1 MEQWYGRRE
10 KQQHSPT
17 YGLHIPDPSVPSP
30 WSDVVREVRKTWRM
44 PHPKE
49 EKEKEEKAMPSA
61 QEENSE
67 TRRTP
72 STRGASP
79 EQIIMQELKKL
90 NTRLKSLEHQ
100 QVVEKPVKR
109 APHSLKPSSFYYT
122 SLGPNNRHNVAR
134 VAVLKDKMKR
144 IVTNTDRQETALRNL
159 KTEMHEVQRE
169 LGYLHGDLVTSDQ
182 RGTTPWPRVTRTMS
196 HQRPRNF
203 F

>member
-10 KQQHSPT
+10 KQHSPT
-17 YGLHIPDPSVPSP
+17 IGLQIDPSVPSP
-30 WSDVVREVRKTWRM
+30 WSDVVREIRKTWRM
-44 PHPKE
+44 HPKE
-49 EKEKEEKAMPSA
+49 EEK
-61 QEENSE
+61 EENSE

-144 IVTNTDRQETALRNL
+144 IMTNTDRQETALRNL